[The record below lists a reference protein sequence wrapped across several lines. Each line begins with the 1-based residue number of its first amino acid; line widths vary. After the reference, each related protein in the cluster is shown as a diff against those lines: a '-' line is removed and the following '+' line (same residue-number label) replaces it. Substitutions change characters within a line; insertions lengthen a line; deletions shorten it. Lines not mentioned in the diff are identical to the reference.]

1 MHQRKGRERKSPA
14 FPSPGAKGDPSIWET
29 KPLISSKQKEA
40 GLDFW
45 VDPKDLEREK
55 QRQLAINNRKS
66 MEGEITKEKL
76 RAEVVAPYT
85 QNWIGLISVMFIV
98 LATIIT
104 NFPEVLDYP
113 SIGFPDLDGG
123 DPVPLQSTLKGAAK
137 GVAGL
142 LSE

>member
-1 MHQRKGRERKSPA
+1 M
-14 FPSPGAKGDPSIWET
+14 
-29 KPLISSKQKEA
+29 ISSKQKEA

-113 SIGFPDLDGG
+113 SIGFPDLEAG